1 MGEQGKTKLT
11 KMKYVRK
18 PHMEAYYFIVK
29 GLLGNLQTQA
39 IANSPQLMDLLL
51 KTTSTKRWKENH

>member
-1 MGEQGKTKLT
+1 
-11 KMKYVRK
+11 
-18 PHMEAYYFIVK
+18 MEAYYFIVK